1 MYQKVKSQKTS
12 FGLQKTAD
20 KAKKLVALSGLSEA
34 SADGTHHSYAEE
46 EKLAFVDW
54 INYQLEKDTDLS
66 TQLPIE
72 EDGEALFAAMH
83 DGLVMW

>member
-12 FGLQKTAD
+12 FGLQKTAE
-20 KAKKLVALSGLSEA
+20 KAKKLVAVSGLSEA
-34 SADGTHHSYAEE
+34 SAEGTQHSYAEE

-66 TQLPIE
+66 AQLPIE
-72 EDGEALFAAMH
+72 EEGEALFAGMNN
-83 DGLVMW
+83 GIVMW